1 MKKYFLTLA
10 TVVMHNFVNVSTFNV
25 NTTENTPVEP
35 ETKEIETDE
44 VSLVNGEDSLQ
55 YVKKPNVHSATW
67 YNMHC
72 HKTASGERFHKDSLT
87 AAYNY
92 SKLGTYLR
100 VTNTSTN
107 LSVIVKVNDRMGY
120 KGGNHIDLSKCAFD
134 SIGNTGSG
142 RIKVIV
148 EEIKN

>member
-1 MKKYFLTLA
+1 
-10 TVVMHNFVNVSTFNV
+10 MH
-25 NTTENTPVEP
+25 
-35 ETKEIETDE
+35 
-44 VSLVNGEDSLQ
+44 G
-55 YVKKPNVHSATW
+55 
-67 YNMHC
+67 

-87 AAYNY
+87 AAYNF

-134 SIGNTGSG
+134 SIGNTESG
-142 RIKVIV
+142 RIKVVV

>member
-10 TVVMHNFVNVSTFNV
+10 TVVLHNFVNVSTFNV

-55 YVKKPNVHSATW
+55 YVKKPSVHSATW
-67 YNMHC
+67 YNMHG

>member
-10 TVVMHNFVNVSTFNV
+10 TVVIHNLINVSTFNV
-25 NTTENTPVEP
+25 IVNKTEPAEP
-35 ETKEIETDE
+35 EIKEVETDDA
-44 VSLVNGEDSLQ
+44 LIKEDSLE

-67 YNMHC
+67 YNMHG

-87 AAYNY
+87 AAYNF

-107 LSVIVKVNDRMGY
+107 LSIIVKVNDRMGY
-120 KGGNHIDLSKCAFD
+120 RGSNHIDLSKCAFD
-134 SIGNTGSG
+134 SIGNVGSG
-142 RIKVIV
+142 RINVIV
-148 EEIKN
+148 EEIINR